1 MQDKTKIFNTA
12 FNLQMAGK
20 AKEALKLYLKLIKG
34 NTHNDKLLFLIGTSY
49 LQINEYDRAIHYL
62 DNSIKI
68 NPKFQDSYNN
78 RGIAL
83 TKKNK
88 YKDSIKDYD
97 IAINL
102 KKDFFD
108 AHLNKGI
115 SLNKIKQPIKAI
127 ECFNLCI
134 KLKPNESKIYY
145 NLGNVYRNLKNYE
158 QAVKSYS
165 KAIKLNENYAEA
177 YHGRGSLLEHFNH
190 IELASKDYEKAIK
203 LKDDFDFLYGDLMF
217 SKMNICDW
225 NNYDFLKKKI
235 EDELEKKKK
244 IVKPFKILSLNDN
257 QDQHKVTSEIFF
269 KYLHNN
275 NIFKV
280 PKIFSKKKD
289 KIKIGYF
296 SPDFRNHAVLHL
308 ILDVF
313 KNHDKSKFEIYG
325 FNHGPK
331 KDELTDGVSKYFY
344 KFFNVYNL
352 TEQEIAVLSLE
363 NGIDIAIDLCGH
375 TKHSINQTYY
385 YRTAPIQINYLGYPG
400 TMGNKYYDYI
410 IADKY
415 ILPKEEYKNFYE
427 KVLYLPNCY
436 QPNQAKIKISN
447 KNFSK
452 KDFNLPENC
461 FVFGCLNSNY
471 KINPLIFNCWM
482 KILDKC
488 KNSILWLLKEN
499 KKSAENLI
507 KEAKKRGI
515 NEERII
521 FAERTSLEIHL
532 KRFEFIDLFLDTYPY
547 GAHTTASEAV
557 RMGIPVLTMIGKS
570 FASRVASSILINVG
584 LEKLV
589 TKNINEY
596 IKIAVGIAL
605 DRNKLVELKA
615 HLANP
620 NNTDNLFN
628 SKKFTKDLENI
639 FLNLIKD
646 KI

>member
-1 MQDKTKIFNTA
+1 MQDKTKIFKTA
-12 FNLQMAGK
+12 LNLHMAGK

-34 NTHNDKLLFLIGTSY
+34 NHHNDKLLFLIGTSY
-49 LQINEYDRAIHYL
+49 LQIDEYDKAIHYL

-68 NPKFQDSYNN
+68 NSKFQDAYNN

-88 YKDSIKDYD
+88 YEDSIRDYD
-97 IAINL
+97 NAINL

-108 AHLNKGI
+108 AYLNKGI
-115 SLNKIKQPIKAI
+115 SLNKINQPIKAI
-127 ECFNLCI
+127 ECFNLCV
-134 KLKPNESKIYY
+134 KLKPNDSKIYY

-158 QAVKSYS
+158 KAVKSYS
-165 KAIKLNENYAEA
+165 KAIQLNENYTEA

-235 EDELEKKKK
+235 EDGIEKKKK
-244 IVKPFKILSLNDN
+244 IIKPFKILSLNDN
-257 QDQHKVTSEIFF
+257 QDQHKVTSEIFY

-280 PKIFSKKKD
+280 SEIFSQKKD
-289 KIKIGYF
+289 RMKIGYF

-313 KNHDKSKFEIYG
+313 KNHDKSIFEIYG
-325 FNHGPK
+325 FDHGPK
-331 KDELTDGVSKYFY
+331 KDALTDGASKYFY
-344 KFFNVYNL
+344 KFFNVYDL
-352 TEQEIAVLSLE
+352 TEKEIATLSRE

-415 ILPKEEYKNFYE
+415 ILPKEEFKNFYE

-436 QPNQAKIKISN
+436 QPNQAKIKVSN
-447 KNFSK
+447 KNFSR
-452 KDFNLPENC
+452 KDFNLPENY

-482 KILDKC
+482 KILYKC

-499 KKSAENLI
+499 DKSAENLI
-507 KEAKKRGI
+507 KEAQKRGI
-515 NEERII
+515 NKERII

-547 GAHTTASEAV
+547 GAHTTASEAI

-596 IKIAVGIAL
+596 IKIATEIAL
-605 DRNKLVELKA
+605 DKNKLVELKA